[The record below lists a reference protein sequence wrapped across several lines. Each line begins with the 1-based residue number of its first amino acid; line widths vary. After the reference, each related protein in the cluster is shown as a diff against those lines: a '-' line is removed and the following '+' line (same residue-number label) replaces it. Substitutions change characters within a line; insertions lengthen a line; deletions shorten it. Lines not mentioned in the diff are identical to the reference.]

1 VTQKEQNIIIG
12 MIEELTVWEARAREW
27 RGELTAILQTEGK
40 PPRRCSANEI
50 TEETFLANMRRRYA
64 NRMARQAKQF

>member
-1 VTQKEQNIIIG
+1 MTQKEQSIIIG
-12 MIEELTVWEARAREW
+12 IIEDLTVWEARAREW

-40 PPRRCSANEI
+40 PPRRRSAKQSAEDKI
-50 TEETFLANMRRRYA
+50 REGIIRRYA